1 MFFKALIIKTKQS
14 YFFYQTLRMN
24 NDTSILQDLHGR
36 NHAYLRISLIER
48 CNLRCS
54 YCMPED
60 GIQLSPKSYLMTY
73 EEIYEIA
80 KIFVKHGVTKI
91 RLTGGEPLVRKD
103 IPIILEKL
111 ATLPVEL
118 SITSNAVIIDK
129 FIDVL
134 KASGVTKINISLDSL
149 NAEKFKHI
157 TRRNEFDKVYNNIL
171 LLIKEGF
178 IVKVNVVLM
187 KNFNDNEIIDFIKF
201 TKDLPISVRFI
212 EFMPFDGNKWDM
224 GKLVSYNEVM
234 HHVNASFSDEEIE
247 RLKDAPN
254 DTSKNYKIKGYKG
267 SFAIISSVTNPFCDT
282 CNRLRLTANGQLKN
296 CLFSSAESDLLTTF
310 RTGNPIEPIIQ
321 KAVQAKFKI
330 RGGMD
335 TLEKLKEP
343 KLHNNNRSMI
353 SIGG

>member
-1 MFFKALIIKTKQS
+1 ME
-14 YFFYQTLRMN
+14 N
-24 NDTSILQDLHGR
+24 NSNILQDSHGR
-36 NHAYLRISLIER
+36 DHAYLRISLIER

-54 YCMPED
+54 YCMPEE
-60 GIQLSPKSYLMTY
+60 GVQLSPKSHLMTY

-80 KIFVKHGVTKI
+80 KTFVKHGVTKI
-91 RLTGGEPLVRKD
+91 RLTGGEPLIRKD

-118 SITSNAVIIDK
+118 SITSNAIIIDN

-134 KASGVTKINISLDSL
+134 KANKVHKINVSLDSL
-149 NAEKFKHI
+149 DKEKFKHI
-157 TRRNEFDKVYNNIL
+157 TRRDQFEKVYSNIF

-178 IVKVNVVLM
+178 NVKVNAVLI
-187 KNFNDNEIIDFIKF
+187 KGFNDNEIIDFINF

-224 GKLVSYNEVM
+224 SKMVSYKDVM
-234 HHVNASFSDEEIE
+234 TYVNASFSEDQIE

-267 SFAIISSVTNPFCDT
+267 SFAIISSVTNPFCDS

-296 CLFSSAESDLLTTF
+296 CLFSATESDLLTTL
-310 RTGNPIEPIIQ
+310 RQGHAIEPIIQ

-335 TLEKLKEP
+335 TLEKLQEP

-353 SIGG
+353 TIGG